1 MESGN
6 GFGEAARR
14 VIAELQRDIDDIPVR
29 CEDLQP
35 GGGEPALVDVVA
47 HHHTAQHG
55 KALLNVKGGQRR
67 LLCDFLDGQFLPE
80 MLFDILDY
88 LMKACYGNMIFQYI
102 EAQMWCQLLLKCS
115 RLHVPPNDSYNNHS
129 V

>member
-102 EAQMWCQLLLKCS
+102 EAQM
-115 RLHVPPNDSYNNHS
+115 
-129 V
+129 